1 MTPVDLCVLGGG
13 VTGLGLARLAARHGL
28 SVVLVER
35 GDLVSGAS
43 SATSHLLHGGLRYL
57 EHGHFALVREAL
69 RERAALL
76 RMAPSLAQPV
86 RFLAPVRRSDR
97 VRPWKLRVGLA
108 LYDVLAGSGGLSPH
122 AWAGGARAVALEPA
136 LSADGLLGCGLYSDA
151 VVDDARLG
159 IAVAEDAAAHGARLM
174 PQAGLVSAR
183 PASEPRGGCLLE
195 VRRADGALSQIAAR
209 VLVNATGAWSDATRR
224 ELLRSLT
231 PGEPDPA
238 PRLAPSRGVHLVYP
252 ALTRSH
258 AVISLAADGRAWF
271 VVPFAG
277 RSLVGTT
284 EVVVGSPPPAEA
296 ALPTVD
302 EIRYLHAATQ
312 RLLPGAGEPRPL
324 AVYSGLRPLLA
335 AEVSGG
341 AASREHAVFDDGAFL
356 SVAGGKY
363 TTFRAIAAEALRHVL
378 ARLGRGADRID
389 DRPVPLPAPAAGE
402 PEPQQAGADA
412 AERQFALRLD
422 DVMRRR
428 TRLWL
433 RDDRGLG
440 VAAQVADG
448 MARRL
453 GWSPERQREERD
465 HYEHLVHTEQ
475 DLLARALA
483 AHAPL
488 HDGART

>member
-1 MTPVDLCVLGGG
+1 M
-13 VTGLGLARLAARHGL
+13 TGLGLARLAARHGL
-28 SVVLVER
+28 SVVLLDR
-35 GDLVSGAS
+35 ADLVSGAS

-86 RFLAPVRRSDR
+86 RFLAPVRRGDR
-97 VRPWKLRVGLA
+97 VRPWQLRVGLA
-108 LYDVLAGSGGLSPH
+108 LYDALAGRSGLSPH
-122 AWAGGARAVALEPA
+122 AWAGGTRGVALEPSLA
-136 LSADGLLGCGLYSDA
+136 ADGLLGCGLYSDA

-159 IAVAEDAAAHGARLM
+159 IAVAEDAAAHGAQLL
-174 PQAGLVSAR
+174 PHCTLTSAR
-183 PASEPRGGCLLE
+183 PADEPGAGCALE
-195 VRRADGALSQIAAR
+195 VRQADGTLLALTAR

-224 ELLRSLT
+224 ELLRTLT
-231 PGEPDPA
+231 PGVPDPA

-252 ALTRSH
+252 ALTQSH

-284 EVVVGSPPPAEA
+284 ESAVSSPPTPEA
-296 ALPTVD
+296 TVATV
-302 EIRYLHAATQ
+302 EEVRYLHAATQ
-312 RLLPGAGEPRPL
+312 RLLPGARHARPL
-324 AVYSGLRPLLA
+324 AVYAGLRPLLA
-335 AEVSGG
+335 ADASVG

-363 TTFRAIAAEALRHVL
+363 TTFGAIAADVLRHVL
-378 ARLGRGADRID
+378 ERLGRAAERID
-389 DRPVPLPAPAAGE
+389 ASQTPLPAPAAGE
-402 PEPQQAGADA
+402 PDPQQVGADA
-412 AERQFALRLD
+412 AERTFALHLD

-433 RDDRGLG
+433 RDDRGLS
-440 VAAQVADG
+440 VAAAVAEG
-448 MARRL
+448 LARRL
-453 GWSPERQREERD
+453 GWSPERQREECD
-465 HYEHLVHTEQ
+465 HHEHRVRAEQ

-483 AHAPL
+483 QH
-488 HDGART
+488 